1 MVEDRIR
8 EELRQK
14 ITFGINRTAILYN
27 QQRLTDPE
35 KYDFQYQWD
44 HLWFQIRRTR
54 DPGFFRKI
62 FQMSHGSSNFQS
74 NRSFVMKIILRDLCL
89 GRFNTQQLSGET
101 ELESFHK
108 KNKTGNYEPRH
119 VRRRLNDEMKDL
131 VLKIGRIGQDK
142 RAVSYST
149 AFSLDQVKQEPLLD
163 EAGKMWEEEV
173 QQALKSNQQV
183 LNEFKAIMVKEI
195 FHERWLDLIELR
207 ESMLTTLGTLDD
219 EVRISPYFKA
229 LHLEVSEFSPYFIIL
244 GNHLNSVCEIFWFMK
259 KKQEDRASLLQ
270 SPQVLKVHE
279 NDIAKTLSAMQ
290 SIGWDSQHIVSLL
303 MSVPDALMSFG
314 FRSSALK
321 LSKELVAL
329 SRGSEIWGETCLELI
344 SMLRNQKNYKEML
357 ELSTS
362 TMKNIDQVKYQFLS
376 ALLRIRHAEALGLN
390 GERSLAVNE
399 LEKIFIARNQ
409 FTENYVPFNKE
420 VNQYFSYVLIEKEPS
435 PDDGSVPVKISVL
448 DNLASAAYR
457 ISEYCLAMKY
467 LEELLYGEAD
477 YFKRDDTLD
486 SYLSLSKIY
495 NEMIFK
501 CNSKKY
507 F

>member
-1 MVEDRIR
+1 
-8 EELRQK
+8 
-14 ITFGINRTAILYN
+14 
-27 QQRLTDPE
+27 
-35 KYDFQYQWD
+35 
-44 HLWFQIRRTR
+44 
-54 DPGFFRKI
+54 
-62 FQMSHGSSNFQS
+62 
-74 NRSFVMKIILRDLCL
+74 
-89 GRFNTQQLSGET
+89 
-101 ELESFHK
+101 
-108 KNKTGNYEPRH
+108 
-119 VRRRLNDEMKDL
+119 
-131 VLKIGRIGQDK
+131 
-142 RAVSYST
+142 
-149 AFSLDQVKQEPLLD
+149 
-163 EAGKMWEEEV
+163 
-173 QQALKSNQQV
+173 
-183 LNEFKAIMVKEI
+183 
-195 FHERWLDLIELR
+195 
-207 ESMLTTLGTLDD
+207 
-219 EVRISPYFKA
+219 
-229 LHLEVSEFSPYFIIL
+229 
-244 GNHLNSVCEIFWFMK
+244 
-259 KKQEDRASLLQ
+259 
-270 SPQVLKVHE
+270 
-279 NDIAKTLSAMQ
+279 
-290 SIGWDSQHIVSLL
+290 
-303 MSVPDALMSFG
+303 
-314 FRSSALK
+314 
-321 LSKELVAL
+321 
-329 SRGSEIWGETCLELI
+329 
-344 SMLRNQKNYKEML
+344 MLRNQKNYKEML